1 MILPVGQEL
10 LFWVRRVL
18 TPGRII
24 IFSLLL
30 PLTSFTAAFH
40 YEGKLSPV
48 AQRNE
53 PAPLPPPPAQPYATL
68 QAHEWFATQAST
80 AATPAGDEEQQIV
93 HAVQSSLP
101 FRLSGLLSNS
111 DARLSMAVFQHGNQQ
126 RVVSIAEQLPG
137 TQASVVRIFPD
148 RVVIRHN
155 GRYEAFYIK

>member
-1 MILPVGQEL
+1 MILPVGQDL
-10 LFWVRRVL
+10 LFLGRRVL

-40 YEGKLSPV
+40 YEGKPSPV

-53 PAPLPPPPAQPYATL
+53 PAPLPPPAKPYASL
-68 QAHEWFATQAST
+68 QALEWFATQASS
-80 AATPAGDEEQQIV
+80 AATLAGDEDQQIV

>member
-1 MILPVGQEL
+1 MILPVGQDL
-10 LFWVRRVL
+10 LFWGRRVL

-40 YEGKLSPV
+40 YEGKPSPV

-53 PAPLPPPPAQPYATL
+53 PAPLPPPAQTYATL
-68 QAHEWFATQAST
+68 QALEWFATQASS
-80 AATPAGDEEQQIV
+80 AATPAGDEDQQIV

>member
-1 MILPVGQEL
+1 MILPVGQDL
-10 LFWVRRVL
+10 LFLGRRVL

-40 YEGKLSPV
+40 YEGKPSPV

-53 PAPLPPPPAQPYATL
+53 PAPLPPPAKPYASL
-68 QAHEWFATQAST
+68 QALEWFATQASS
-80 AATPAGDEEQQIV
+80 AATPAGDEDQQIV

>member
-1 MILPVGQEL
+1 MILPVGQDL
-10 LFWVRRVL
+10 LFLGRRVL

-30 PLTSFTAAFH
+30 PLTSFTAALH
-40 YEGKLSPV
+40 YEGKPSPV
-48 AQRNE
+48 AQRHA
-53 PAPLPPPPAQPYATL
+53 PAPPPPPAQPYATL
-68 QAHEWFATQAST
+68 QALAWFATQAST
-80 AATPAGDEEQQIV
+80 AAAPAGDEEQQIV
-93 HAVQSSLP
+93 HAVPSSLP

-126 RVVSIAEQLPG
+126 LVVSIAEQLPG
-137 TQASVVRIFPD
+137 TPASVVRIFPD

>member
-1 MILPVGQEL
+1 MILPVGQDL
-10 LFWVRRVL
+10 LFWGRRVL

-40 YEGKLSPV
+40 YEGKPLPV

-53 PAPLPPPPAQPYATL
+53 PAPLPPPAKPYASL
-68 QAHEWFATQAST
+68 QALEWFATQASS
-80 AATPAGDEEQQIV
+80 AATPAGDEDQQIV

>member
-1 MILPVGQEL
+1 MILPVGQDL
-10 LFWVRRVL
+10 LFWGRRVL

-40 YEGKLSPV
+40 YEGKPSPV

-53 PAPLPPPPAQPYATL
+53 PAPLPPPAKPYASL
-68 QAHEWFATQAST
+68 QALEWFATQASS
-80 AATPAGDEEQQIV
+80 AATPAGDEDQQIV

>member
-1 MILPVGQEL
+1 MILPVGQDL
-10 LFWVRRVL
+10 LFLGRRVL

-40 YEGKLSPV
+40 YEGKPSPV

-53 PAPLPPPPAQPYATL
+53 PAPLPPPAKPYASL
-68 QAHEWFATQAST
+68 QALEWFATQASS
-80 AATPAGDEEQQIV
+80 AATPVGDEDQQIV